1 MENIY
6 DITIE
11 AIENNL
17 NIVRSLYDSLRVVD
31 LQNKKTFIYNK
42 GSLFESE
49 ATCYKQLGKE
59 RLCENCISIRA
70 LNNKSTFMKIESIED
85 KVFMITAVPVELHNR
100 TVVVELIKDVTN
112 SLFYGNTLQGESCK
126 VSNVINEIKELAI
139 KDELTDIYNRRYI
152 SERLPIDI
160 ENSISSNKPISIIM
174 TDIDFFKKVNDTFGH
189 IYGDN
194 ILRQFTKR
202 LKKCIRGEKDW
213 IARYGGEEFLIC
225 IPEADNKI
233 AYKIA
238 ERMRNA
244 VSKKEMI
251 VKDKK
256 IQITASFGIYTIH
269 DKSKNMEEFID
280 SADKKLYEA
289 KSLGRNQI
297 VG

>member
-1 MENIY
+1 MENIN

-11 AIENNL
+11 AIEKKL
-17 NIVRSLYDSLRVVD
+17 NIVRHLYDTLRVID
-31 LQNKKTFIYNK
+31 LQNRKVLIYRS
-42 GSLFESE
+42 GILFEKQ
-49 ATCYKQLGKE
+49 ATCYEELGREKF
-59 RLCENCISIRA
+59 CENCISMRA
-70 LNNKSTFMKIESIED
+70 LNDNSSFIKIESIGD

-112 SLFYGNTLQGESCK
+112 SLFYGNTLQGENCK
-126 VSNVINEIKELAI
+126 ISNVINEIKEIAI

-152 SERLPIDI
+152 RERLPLDM
-160 ENSISSNKPISIIM
+160 ESSISSNKPISIIM
-174 TDIDFFKKVNDTFGH
+174 TDIDYFKKVNDTFGH
-189 IYGDN
+189 IYGDY
-194 ILRQFTKR
+194 ILKQFTLR

-280 SADKKLYEA
+280 SADKKLYQA

-297 VG
+297 VV